1 MRLLP
6 QSLFGRLLLFL
17 AGGLIIAQ
25 LLSAAILLQDREQAL
40 SHAIGGHIAQ
50 RIGAIVGLLDTQEPA
65 ERRRLV
71 TALDLPPTRLSLD
84 LPWAE
89 QADTDD
95 RYQTALFRSLLRRQ
109 LGAKRPFQVEIAD
122 EWPPPIATRPAW
134 RAPERPPHTW
144 TDERPP
150 RAWAGERPPPPPGV
164 ADGSPRPPRYWQH
177 AMMLGLRNF
186 VVQVR
191 LSDGAVV
198 TFQQILPEEVIAW
211 PVRLLLTLLVLLISV
226 AVLAALAVRALTR
239 PLTVLANAATEL
251 GRDIR
256 RPPLLESGPLEVRRA
271 AMAFNTM
278 QERLI
283 RYIEDRDRILAA
295 VSHDLKT
302 PITRLRLRT
311 ELQDDLPSRDKFLA
325 DLDDMQRMVQTSLDF
340 LRGGEDSEPM
350 APVDLNA
357 LLDCL
362 REDAED
368 VGQMVEVEGVAGQP
382 LRCRPLALKR
392 CLTNLVD
399 NALKYGQRADIE
411 VQDTPQR
418 LTLSIRD
425 RGPGIPA
432 EELNKVFEPFYR
444 LESSRNQ
451 DTGGAGLGLSIAR
464 NIARAHGGDL
474 RLRNHPQGG
483 LEAILEL
490 PR

>member
-1 MRLLP
+1 MMRLLP

-65 ERRRLV
+65 ERQRLV

-89 QADTDD
+89 QTDTDD

-109 LGAKRPFQVEIAD
+109 LGANRPFQVEIAD
-122 EWPPPIATRPAW
+122 DWPPPIATRPAW
-134 RAPERPPHTW
+134 RSPP
-144 TDERPP
+144 RPP
-150 RAWAGERPPPPPGV
+150 RAWTGQEDQPPRAWEDERPPPPPRTAG
-164 ADGSPRPPRYWQH
+164 GPPRHWQH
-177 AMMLGLRNF
+177 AMMMGLRNF

-191 LSDGAVV
+191 LNDGAVI

-211 PVRLLLTLLVLLISV
+211 PMRLLLTLLVLLVSV

-239 PLTVLANAATEL
+239 PLTVLANAAAEL

-311 ELQDDLPSRDKFLA
+311 EMLDDSPSRDKFLA
-325 DLDDMQRMVQTSLDF
+325 DLDDMQRMVQASLDF

-368 VGQMVEVEGVAGQP
+368 AGQVVEVDGVAAQP

-399 NALKYGQRADIE
+399 NALKYGQRADIQ
-411 VQDTPQR
+411 VRDTPQR
-418 LTLSIRD
+418 LTLSIHD

-444 LESSRNQ
+444 LERSRNQ
-451 DTGGAGLGLSIAR
+451 DTGGVGLGLSIAR

-483 LEAILEL
+483 LEAILDL